1 MRCQGSIR
9 ANDAYV
15 CYCVGVSIGRH
26 LSVCL
31 PLPLYLY
38 SSISIS
44 ICVPEY
50 AYFNSQRSIWL
61 LLCLQ
66 LAALL
71 ICLHCQTQLH
81 IWSVAK
87 EGAGERVKRSVKQT
101 FLHALLDYCL
111 FSSWCCFFFVS
122 QSFGRITIFFIFV
135 VLFPMG
141 PAVGVDIHKYSSH
154 CFALLF
160 LWLLFLRLSSL
171 LTTSPALPSL
181 LLPQV
186 SAIYVDYFYGAVT
199 WWPIENQNRIHLN
212 TTSNMSICMQRNRKR
227 ERERGRER
235 KNEASLLYSP
245 LNMTNCHAHRIRAHC
260 QWKRQFMP
268 LPNVVHDINDGRRQ
282 RLQSG
287 I

>member
-31 PLPLYLY
+31 PLPLPLCL
-38 SSISIS
+38 SISIS

-71 ICLHCQTQLH
+71 ICLHFQTQLH

-111 FSSWCCFFFVS
+111 FSSCCCFFFVS

-135 VLFPMG
+135 VLFPM
-141 PAVGVDIHKYSSH
+141 AVGVDIHKYSSH

-171 LTTSPALPSL
+171 LTPALPSL
-181 LLPQV
+181 PLPQV

-212 TTSNMSICMQRNRKR
+212 TTGNMSICMQRNRER
-227 ERERGRER
+227 EREGGSGGGRER
-235 KNEASLLYSP
+235 TRLV
-245 LNMTNCHAHRIRAHC
+245 CCIHR
-260 QWKRQFMP
+260 
-268 LPNVVHDINDGRRQ
+268 LT
-282 RLQSG
+282 
-287 I
+287 